1 MNPPQYQPVNKSQPA
16 QRWQSLTI
24 HIQLYSWCS
33 RHIPMVM
40 WLLPRV
46 VELTSQRCVVKIPLN
61 WRSRNHLGSMYFG
74 ALCVGADLSGA
85 LMAMGLIKSSD
96 NDDQRTEMIKVS
108 LVFQDMQADF
118 VRRAEQHTIFI
129 CEDGELISACVHKA
143 HTTNERHAVKV
154 KVSAYEELS
163 EQLVAQFV
171 LTLSIKSKPSSR
183 MTENKS
189 I

>member
-1 MNPPQYQPVNKSQPA
+1 MAHLQDQPVDKPKTA
-16 QRWQSLTI
+16 QRWMGLKT
-24 HIQLYSWCS
+24 HLQLYSWCS

-85 LMAMGLIKSSD
+85 LMAMGLIKSG
-96 NDDQRTEMIKVS
+96 DDSAQMKEMSKVS

-118 VRRAEQHTIFI
+118 LRRAEQHTLFI
-129 CEDGELISACVHKA
+129 CEDGELISECVHKA
-143 HTTNERHAVKV
+143 HATNRRHAVKV
-154 KVSAYEELS
+154 RVHAYEELTG
-163 EQLVAQFV
+163 QLVAQFL
-171 LTLSIKSKPSSR
+171 LTLSVKSR
-183 MTENKS
+183 TQR
-189 I
+189 